1 MAGGFG
7 NIMLQARRMQ
17 GQIKSLQ
24 DQLEQTEF
32 EGAAGGGL
40 VKVTVDGRQKV
51 KKLTITRE
59 AINPDDL
66 DELSD
71 IVTAALNMALTA
83 SLEHSQAEMKK
94 ITAAS
99 TCPPRLIAPHGVG
112 HGSHPTPRPGVL
124 SPARHRGKDGDPADV
139 LRPQRPPP
147 TSPASSP
154 PRSPTS
160 ASRVRFCSVCCNLTE
175 ADPCR
180 FLRGSTPRRP
190 PRLREEEFNQI
201 QAIVVRLVKEAN
213 ARGRLHRRQERPAHR
228 ASGETDNLDTT
239 SLASLTAGNIAAT
252 GGMAKLLRRTSS
264 PTQFH
269 EGEKANIHIQLVGN
283 RVILVV
289 IFDSEVEPRPRAPAR
304 EEGERGAQQHLRGA
318 APQGAGPEP

>member
-94 ITAAS
+94 ITG
-99 TCPPRLIAPHGVG
+99 GVNL
-112 HGSHPTPRPGVL
+112 PGL
-124 SPARHRGKDGDPADV
+124 G
-139 LRPQRPPP
+139 
-147 TSPASSP
+147 
-154 PRSPTS
+154 
-160 ASRVRFCSVCCNLTE
+160 
-175 ADPCR
+175 
-180 FLRGSTPRRP
+180 
-190 PRLREEEFNQI
+190 
-201 QAIVVRLVKEAN
+201 
-213 ARGRLHRRQERPAHR
+213 
-228 ASGETDNLDTT
+228 
-239 SLASLTAGNIAAT
+239 
-252 GGMAKLLRRTSS
+252 
-264 PTQFH
+264 
-269 EGEKANIHIQLVGN
+269 
-283 RVILVV
+283 
-289 IFDSEVEPRPRAPAR
+289 
-304 EEGERGAQQHLRGA
+304 
-318 APQGAGPEP
+318 